1 MVWYFGTSLHRFSHR
16 WHRNFIRCNFLVIDQ
31 FITQGPFRSLQI
43 CILVTQHLSTLCWVT
58 IMKATDLKF
67 VFLDS
72 ASFYF
77 EKSLPFGSSGRQ
89 NEFIQTWIRKSAKC
103 MSEVPLAWHHRVI
116 DIKFAWQGCL
126 LLTDMIWGHAT
137 AFLDKSVCGSL
148 EMLVSLHVFFTQ
160 IKPVE
165 LSINIDNA
173 VTKLVNNYKEERNWN
188 EISKRWLNYKVFT
201 SSFLANFSR

>member
-31 FITQGPFRSLQI
+31 FITQGAFRSLQI
-43 CILVTQHLSTLCWVT
+43 CILITQHLSTLCWVT
-58 IMKATDLKF
+58 IMKATDLNF

-89 NEFIQTWIRKSAKC
+89 NEFIQTWIRKWRNVCLKC
-103 MSEVPLAWHHRVI
+103 HWHHRVI

-148 EMLVSLHVFFTQ
+148 EMLVSLHVSFTQ
-160 IKPVE
+160 TKHVG

-173 VTKLVNNYKEERNWN
+173 VTKLVNNCKEERNWN